1 VCGATTAC
9 CGTWTSKQPVGS
21 DTLNFPLVHSAVM
34 DRVAR
39 HDWELPSV
47 PWTTGWWNLTAGRA
61 RGGRHQRSTHKAL
74 LLLVGFAGVAP
85 SRVALQ

>member
-1 VCGATTAC
+1 
-9 CGTWTSKQPVGS
+9 
-21 DTLNFPLVHSAVM
+21 M
-34 DRVAR
+34 AR

-85 SRVALQ
+85 SRIALQ